1 MKKIINNWEKDSIED
16 LYIMKMWNKRT
27 HINNNYALI
36 LLYNRI
42 LLYIYNF
49 IIYII
54 ELYDFN
60 IKLSDSYK

>member
-27 HINNNYALI
+27 HINNNYGLI